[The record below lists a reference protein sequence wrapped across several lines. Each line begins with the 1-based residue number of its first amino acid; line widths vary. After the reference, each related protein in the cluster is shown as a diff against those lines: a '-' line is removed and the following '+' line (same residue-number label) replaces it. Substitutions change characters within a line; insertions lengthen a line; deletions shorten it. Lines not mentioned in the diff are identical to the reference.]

1 MSLKDAIVAATK
13 PRIVKTEL
21 KVGEETL
28 QLRFRALKYPERRS
42 IFQDKIKEVGKDSE
56 GRPIMQIPAK
66 LTADINA
73 EFLAISL
80 IDDDDSPVA
89 TKEEIIKNWDAVIA
103 DKIADAG
110 LKALGMTG
118 DTKEDEANPSE
129 PKSESGGA

>member
-1 MSLKDAIVAATK
+1 MSLKDAIFAATK

-21 KVGEETL
+21 KIGDETL
-28 QLRFRALKYPERRS
+28 PLRFRALKYPERRS

-56 GRPIMQIPAK
+56 GKPIMQIPAK

-80 IDDDDSPVA
+80 IDDDDTPVA
-89 TKEEIIKNWDAVIA
+89 TKDNIIKNWDAVIS

-110 LKALGMTG
+110 LKALGMVNEP
-118 DTKEDEANPSE
+118 KEIEENPSE
-129 PKSESGGA
+129 PKSESGAA